1 MTGVPGPGPGAAEAF
16 GKFQMCEV
24 PASEDEKNGTK
35 QHSIYGLRAF
45 TRANFPSKT
54 AHLPSGRYQ
63 GERPPCIACLMNAVL
78 LVPRS
83 KAAVPMAS
91 SIAVGSRRV
100 RATVV
105 LFLLF
110 M

>member
-1 MTGVPGPGPGAAEAF
+1 MPGPGPGAAEAF

-54 AHLPSGRYQ
+54 AHLRSSALRL
-63 GERPPCIACLMNAVL
+63 RPRVGCFRGPVAGQTTVEYGAAAA
-78 LVPRS
+78 RAA
-83 KAAVPMAS
+83 AAVGAAKGP
-91 SIAVGSRRV
+91 GG
-100 RATVV
+100 
-105 LFLLF
+105 LFNSHDKAQL
-110 M
+110 

>member
-54 AHLPSGRYQ
+54 AHLRSSARLWRPSLSTSVRLESFGGVFGDCEEFRY
-63 GERPPCIACLMNAVL
+63 RY
-78 LVPRS
+78 
-83 KAAVPMAS
+83 
-91 SIAVGSRRV
+91 
-100 RATVV
+100 
-105 LFLLF
+105 
-110 M
+110 